1 MPLCNTSGATEAAAS
16 VIARLADAVLTAEG
30 KARLAARSIAQQRRS
45 FNVHCIIPC
54 HRLAL
59 VIQHVFVAFRMHRYA
74 TSTLLYV
81 SIAILP
87 KSVSA
92 RAQCFATCAHSRISQ
107 TWRGDHKCNACL
119 RRTHMSHSLIPT
131 PFLAHACISGPAL
144 RRGVFF
150 QVPVA
155 VQSLLS
161 ERGARCWQN

>member
-1 MPLCNTSGATEAAAS
+1 
-16 VIARLADAVLTAEG
+16 
-30 KARLAARSIAQQRRS
+30 
-45 FNVHCIIPC
+45 
-54 HRLAL
+54 
-59 VIQHVFVAFRMHRYA
+59 MHRYA

-92 RAQCFATCAHSRISQ
+92 RGQCFATCAHSRISQ

-119 RRTHMSHSLIPT
+119 RRTGIIAILPKSVSAPGQCFATCAHSSVSQTWRGDHKCNACLRRTHMSHSLIPT
-131 PFLAHACISGPAL
+131 PLLAHACISGPAL